1 MAINTV
7 NSQIIKRL
15 LGGRNNRPL
24 KSILRK
30 LEEPDLAQLFSILND
45 RETRYFVEALMAV
58 DKAAGTLRQLP
69 PPQVQDILKLLEP
82 QKIGTLL
89 SYCPEDDG
97 THLLEILAETDR
109 DHLMTFVDPA
119 RARRLKQLLS
129 FPVGTA
135 GRDMVTQIFSL
146 PMEMTTENAI
156 SQIRARSQEESIYYI
171 YCVDRENRLVGVTS
185 LRQLVRAPEGTSL
198 EAIMKREM
206 ITIGP
211 STSSQIVAELVAKY
225 DFIAIPVVSPQMELL
240 GLITVDDVLDIV
252 QEQATADIY
261 AAAGL
266 TTDDRVYSSP
276 LLSIKNRLPWNL
288 INLGTAVLA
297 STVVSRFEQTLS
309 QLIVLATLNNIVA
322 GMGGNAAIQAMTV
335 MTRGLATGD
344 FKFTTFRKALF
355 KELKVGLTIGI
366 VMGCASSL
374 AIYFWHKNWVV
385 SIVLA
390 LSLLMN
396 SFLAAVVG
404 SFVPITLKR
413 FGYDPASGS
422 GVIVTALTD
431 CFGFFFFLGIA
442 TFALRHFGVGAV

>member
-1 MAINTV
+1 MAINSV

-30 LEEPDLAQLFSILND
+30 LEEADLAQLFPILND

-69 PPQVQDILKLLEP
+69 PPQIQDILRLLEP
-82 QKIGTLL
+82 QKIGALL

-97 THLLEILAETDR
+97 THILEILGETER

-146 PMEMTTENAI
+146 PMEMTAENAI
-156 SQIRARSQEESIYYI
+156 VQIRSRSHEESIYYI
-171 YCVDRENRLVGVTS
+171 YCVDLENRLVGVTS
-185 LRQLVRAPEGTSL
+185 LRALVTAPEGTTLESL
-198 EAIMKREM
+198 MKRDL

-211 STSSQIVAELVAKY
+211 NTSSQVVAELVAKY
-225 DFIAIPVVSPQMELL
+225 DFIAIPVVSAQMELL

-297 STVVSRFEQTLS
+297 STVVSRFEATLS

-344 FKFTTFRKALF
+344 FKFTTFRKAFF
-355 KELKVGLTIGI
+355 KELRVGLVIGTIMGI
-366 VMGCASSL
+366 TSAAV
-374 AIYFWHKNWVV
+374 IYVWHKNIAV
-385 SIVLA
+385 SAVLG
-390 LSLLMN
+390 LSLLLN

-404 SFVPITLKR
+404 SV
-413 FGYDPASGS
+413 
-422 GVIVTALTD
+422 
-431 CFGFFFFLGIA
+431 
-442 TFALRHFGVGAV
+442 